1 MAQDLNT
8 LLKAL
13 QVLAAAAKE
22 PGRLTPEQLEAEVRK
37 LTGALQETLANLS
50 TQLGPAGSAQSAL
63 LVDAFKMQLGTVLQ
77 QSGLAP
83 EKTDEM
89 KKLSEELDMLKRGI
103 IRS

>member
-8 LLKAL
+8 LLQAL

-37 LTGALQETLANLS
+37 LTGALQETLANLGA
-50 TQLGPAGSAQSAL
+50 QLGPAGSAQAAL
-63 LVDAFKMQLGTVLQ
+63 LVDAFKMQLVSVME
-77 QSGLAP
+77 QSGLTP

-89 KKLSEELDMLKRGI
+89 KKLRELDKLKRGF